1 MVRVRANPNPDPDPD
16 TNPNPNPNPNPNQVA
31 LRLEEL
37 GEPLRMT
44 AAIVQALLFNNAAL
58 ACEADPNRPRPP
70 TNLNQPRD
78 LTPNPGRV
86 NV

>member
-1 MVRVRANPNPDPDPD
+1 MVRVRANPNPDPDP
-16 TNPNPNPNPNPNQVA
+16 NHNPNPNPNPNQVA
-31 LRLEEL
+31 LLLEEL
-37 GEPLRMT
+37 GEPPRTT
-44 AAIVQALLFNNAAL
+44 AAIVQALLVNNAAP

-86 NV
+86 TV